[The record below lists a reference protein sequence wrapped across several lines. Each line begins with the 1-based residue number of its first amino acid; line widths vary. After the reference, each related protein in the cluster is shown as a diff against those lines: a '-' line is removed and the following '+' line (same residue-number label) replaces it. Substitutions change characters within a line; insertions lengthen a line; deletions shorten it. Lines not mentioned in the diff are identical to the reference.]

1 MFIGWRDH
9 GSQVSYWPHRPG
21 RGQVEGKAEIR
32 HLDSLNLEQILNNLS
47 DLQGEGML
55 VKRNL
60 HVSLPWIPRLEP

>member
-9 GSQVSYWPHRPG
+9 GSQVSYWPHIPG

-47 DLQGEGML
+47 DLQGGGC
-55 VKRNL
+55 
-60 HVSLPWIPRLEP
+60 